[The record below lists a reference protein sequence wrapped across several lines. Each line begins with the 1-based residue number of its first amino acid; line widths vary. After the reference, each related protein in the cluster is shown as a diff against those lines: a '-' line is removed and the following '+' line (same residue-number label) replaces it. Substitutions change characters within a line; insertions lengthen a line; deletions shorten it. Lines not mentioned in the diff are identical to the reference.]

1 MKQFLTVLCALLCFP
16 MLTRAQYEV
25 EQVFSDDQRTAPGFQ
40 DNRRN
45 RSDSIQS
52 QHKVV
57 PRGLKVWMV
66 DERFGDRTPAVP
78 DTLSFMYMNSIF
90 TSGMYGEYNMLGNL
104 GSPRQA
110 RVFIDR
116 GQQSDFFFMDPY
128 DYFLVEPKDFHFTST
143 LSPITLLDYNTAR
156 QWRGPLEGFLRR
168 QCGQTMGLRLQV

>member
-57 PRGLKVWMV
+57 PRGLKVWTV

-90 TSGMYGEYNMLGNL
+90 TSGKYGEYNTLGNL

-128 DYFLVEPKDFHFTST
+128 DYFLVEPKDFQDRKS
-143 LSPITLLDYNTAR
+143 
-156 QWRGPLEGFLRR
+156 
-168 QCGQTMGLRLQV
+168 VV

>member
-57 PRGLKVWMV
+57 PRGLKVWTV

-90 TSGMYGEYNMLGNL
+90 TSGKYGEYNTLGNL
-104 GSPRQA
+104 GRHGRRVSSSTAGSSLTSSSWILTTTSSWSPR
-110 RVFIDR
+110 I
-116 GQQSDFFFMDPY
+116 S
-128 DYFLVEPKDFHFTST
+128 TSLPPCR
-143 LSPITLLDYNTAR
+143 LSPCWTTTRRETASMVRTL
-156 QWRGPLEGFLRR
+156 
-168 QCGQTMGLRLQV
+168 

>member
-57 PRGLKVWMV
+57 PW
-66 DERFGDRTPAVP
+66 
-78 DTLSFMYMNSIF
+78 
-90 TSGMYGEYNMLGNL
+90 TSGLVTGRRPCPIP
-104 GSPRQA
+104 SPLC
-110 RVFIDR
+110 I
-116 GQQSDFFFMDPY
+116 
-128 DYFLVEPKDFHFTST
+128 
-143 LSPITLLDYNTAR
+143 
-156 QWRGPLEGFLRR
+156 
-168 QCGQTMGLRLQV
+168 

>member
-57 PRGLKVWMV
+57 PRGLKVWTV

-90 TSGMYGEYNMLGNL
+90 TSGKYGEYNTLGNL
-104 GSPRQA
+104 GSPR
-110 RVFIDR
+110 
-116 GQQSDFFFMDPY
+116 
-128 DYFLVEPKDFHFTST
+128 
-143 LSPITLLDYNTAR
+143 
-156 QWRGPLEGFLRR
+156 
-168 QCGQTMGLRLQV
+168 

>member
-57 PRGLKVWMV
+57 PRGLKVWTV

-78 DTLSFMYMNSIF
+78 RYPLLYVYELHLHF
-90 TSGMYGEYNMLGNL
+90 GEVWG
-104 GSPRQA
+104 
-110 RVFIDR
+110 V
-116 GQQSDFFFMDPY
+116 
-128 DYFLVEPKDFHFTST
+128 
-143 LSPITLLDYNTAR
+143 
-156 QWRGPLEGFLRR
+156 
-168 QCGQTMGLRLQV
+168 